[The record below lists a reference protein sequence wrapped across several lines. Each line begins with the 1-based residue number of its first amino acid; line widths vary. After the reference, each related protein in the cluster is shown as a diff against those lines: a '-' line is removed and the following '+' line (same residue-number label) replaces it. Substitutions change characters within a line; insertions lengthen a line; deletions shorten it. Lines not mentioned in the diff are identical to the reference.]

1 MSSFCSWISG
11 SGRTVPIRI
20 EKEMPIMNANFIDGF
35 SRKARLFFLVLGVLW
50 ACPLRPCQAKD
61 KLDIVTTTTN
71 LESIAKAVGGDHVNV
86 SAISTGKEDPHS
98 IAAKPSYMLKAK
110 KADLWIRIGLEL
122 EIGYEGLIL
131 EGSRNPKIRVGSPGH
146 LDASEGI
153 APLEVP
159 TGKVSRTM
167 GDVHPLGNPHHWL
180 DPYNGRIIARNIC
193 RRLKQLDSEHAGD
206 YDRNL
211 AAFVL
216 NVDNAMFGI
225 RLVEAIGGEKLWKM
239 QSDGTLDA
247 FLKDQTLSLDGWLAK
262 LKPFERAKIV
272 TYHRSWPY
280 FARRF
285 HLDIVA
291 ELEPKPGIP
300 PGPGHILEVINTMKS
315 DKVGI
320 ILTEPFYNRADAD
333 AVAEKTGAKVVVAA
347 TSVNGQEGADSYTT
361 MIDNIVTRL
370 GSALS
375 EVSK

>member
-1 MSSFCSWISG
+1 
-11 SGRTVPIRI
+11 
-20 EKEMPIMNANFIDGF
+20 MNTNSTDGF
-35 SRKARLFFLVLGVLW
+35 SRKVFLLFLVLSVLLVG
-50 ACPLRPCQAKD
+50 PLPQCQAKD
-61 KLDIVTTTTN
+61 KLNVVTTTTN
-71 LESIAKAVGGDHVNV
+71 LASIAEAVGGEHVNV
-86 SAISTGKEDPHS
+86 SAVSTGKEDPHS

-122 EIGYEGLIL
+122 EIGYESLIL
-131 EGSRNPKIRVGSPGH
+131 EGSRNARIHVGAPGH

-167 GDVHPLGNPHHWL
+167 GDVHPLGNPHYWL

-193 RRLKQLDSEHAGD
+193 RRLKQLDPEHAGD

-211 AAFVL
+211 AAFLL
-216 NVDNAMFGI
+216 NLDHAMFGAK
-225 RLVEAIGGEKLWKM
+225 LVDAAGGEKLWKM
-239 QSDGTLDA
+239 QSDGTLDG

-262 LKPFERAKIV
+262 LKPFEHAKIV

-285 HLDIVA
+285 HLDVVA

-315 DKVGI
+315 DQVGV
-320 ILTEPFYNRADAD
+320 ILMEPFYNRTDAD
-333 AVAEKTGAKVVVAA
+333 AVAERTGAKVVMAA
-347 TSVNGQEGADSYTT
+347 TAVNGQEGADSYIA
-361 MIDNIVTRL
+361 MIDNIVNRL

>member
-1 MSSFCSWISG
+1 
-11 SGRTVPIRI
+11 
-20 EKEMPIMNANFIDGF
+20 MNTNSLDGF
-35 SRKARLFFLVLGVLW
+35 SRKALLFFLVLGVPLV
-50 ACPLRPCQAKD
+50 CPLRPCQAKD
-61 KLDIVTTTTN
+61 KLNIVTTTTN
-71 LESIAKAVGGDHVNV
+71 LESIAKAVGGDRVDV
-86 SAISTGKEDPHS
+86 SAISTGKEDPHY

-131 EGSRNPKIRVGSPGH
+131 EGSRNARIHVGSAGH

-167 GDVHPLGNPHHWL
+167 GDVHPLGNPHYWL
-180 DPYNGRIIARNIC
+180 DPSNGRIIARNIC
-193 RRLKQLDSEHAGD
+193 RRLKQLDPEHAGD

-211 AAFVL
+211 AAFLL
-216 NVDNAMFGI
+216 NLDNAMFGAK
-225 RLVEAIGGEKLWKM
+225 LVEAVGGEKLWKT
-239 QSDGTLDA
+239 QSDGTLDG

-262 LKPFERAKIV
+262 LKPFEHAKIV

-285 HLDIVA
+285 HLDVVA

-300 PGPGHILEVINTMKS
+300 PGPGHILEVVNTMKS
-315 DKVGI
+315 DKVGV
-320 ILTEPFYNRADAD
+320 ILMEPFYNRADAD
-333 AVAEKTGAKVVVAA
+333 AVAERTGAKVVVAA
-347 TSVNGQEGADSYTT
+347 TAVNGQEGADRYIT
-361 MIDNIVTRL
+361 MIDNIVNRL

>member
-1 MSSFCSWISG
+1 MS
-11 SGRTVPIRI
+11 
-20 EKEMPIMNANFIDGF
+20 ANFISGF
-35 SRKARLFFLVLGVLW
+35 SRKAFLFVLVLDTFLVCSSPQCL
-50 ACPLRPCQAKD
+50 AKD
-61 KLDIVTTTTN
+61 KLNVVTTTTN
-71 LESIAKAVGGDHVNV
+71 LASIAEAVGGDHVNV
-86 SAISTGKEDPHS
+86 SAISTGREDPHS

-131 EGSRNPKIRVGSPGH
+131 EGSRNARIHVGSPGH
-146 LDASEGI
+146 LDVSEGI

-167 GDVHPLGNPHHWL
+167 GDVHPLGNPHYWL
-180 DPYNGRIIARNIC
+180 DPSNGTIIARNIC
-193 RRLKQLDSEHAGD
+193 RRLKQLDPEHAGD

-211 AAFVL
+211 AAFLL
-216 NVDNAMFGI
+216 NLDNAMFGAK
-225 RLVEAIGGEKLWKM
+225 LVEAVGGEKLWKM
-239 QSDGTLDA
+239 QSDGTLDG

-262 LKPFERAKIV
+262 LKPFEHAKIV

-300 PGPGHILEVINTMKS
+300 PGPAHILEVINTMKS
-315 DKVGI
+315 DKAGL
-320 ILTEPFYNRADAD
+320 ILMEPFYNRADAD

-347 TSVNGQEGADSYTT
+347 TSVNGQEGADSYIA

-370 GSALS
+370 GSALG